1 MAHVIKGQFFS
12 GRFFKSE
19 VARFLIAGGSAAL
32 INWLAR
38 IGFSQ
43 LLPLDQAIL
52 LAYGIGMLAGF
63 LLYRSFVFESAIGTL
78 SRQITIFLGVNLVGA
93 VVVVAATLA
102 LKGLALSILPRMDA
116 SFAEALAHGAAIG
129 IGAVSNYFGHRL
141 LTFRPA
147 QALQSR

>member
-1 MAHVIKGQFFS
+1 MRDTIFKG
-12 GRFFKSE
+12 E
-19 VARFLIAGGSAAL
+19 IARFLVAGGSAAL

-43 LLPLDQAIL
+43 VLPLDQAIL

-63 LLYRSFVFESAIGTL
+63 LLYRSFVFEGAAGTL
-78 SRQITIFLGVNLVGA
+78 SRQIALFLGVNLVGA
-93 VVVVAATLA
+93 VVVMAATLA
-102 LKGLALSILPRMDA
+102 LKSLALTVLPGM
-116 SFAEALAHGAAIG
+116 STSVAEALAHGAAIG
-129 IGAVSNYFGHRL
+129 IGAVSNYLGHRL